1 MRAPHLDDGDHQR
14 ADQQTA
20 RQIDHE
26 CAERKP
32 AMRFQAV
39 HRRLV
44 AVPRLPV
51 RRPTAITATTSHRRW
66 PLGMRVRWPSV
77 PPTLHV
83 PCWIMAAPY
92 LSSVGTVGDP
102 HAAVV
107 CEPHRRH
114 EQTTHPAAVADAGL
128 PGSPVWFP
136 RNRGGFL
143 MPLLG

>member
-1 MRAPHLDDGDHQR
+1 MCRTETRYALSGSASEISCRA
-14 ADQQTA
+14 TA
-20 RQIDHE
+20 PS
-26 CAERKP
+26 AP
-32 AMRFQAV
+32 
-39 HRRLV
+39 
-44 AVPRLPV
+44 
-51 RRPTAITATTSHRRW
+51 PTAITATTSHRRW